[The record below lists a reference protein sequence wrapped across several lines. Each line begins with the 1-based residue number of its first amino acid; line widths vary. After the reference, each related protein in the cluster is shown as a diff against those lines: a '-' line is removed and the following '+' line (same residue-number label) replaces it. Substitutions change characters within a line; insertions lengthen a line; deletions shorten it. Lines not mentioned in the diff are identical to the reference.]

1 MSGAQVDVC
10 IWDYQQG
17 GKNSHLKAKKLID
30 EIRYWFTQ
38 SNGKNHLIPVY
49 NSNLFYSDS
58 IHCSFPEPLHIDDLK
73 TLIYE
78 GMVAA
83 FDLKICDGSIG
94 DVCCET
100 VHDYAMLE
108 GRQINASNRDLS
120 YSPTQSKLAMIMSLP
135 AQEAA
140 TYSAQAFSEVKAI
153 LEEVEEATEE
163 DVSNDQKEEE
173 SLSAEGKE
181 SLLCGMLSQ
190 KFKRVAP

>member
-38 SNGKNHLIPVY
+38 SN
-49 NSNLFYSDS
+49 
-58 IHCSFPEPLHIDDLK
+58 EPLHIDDLK

-94 DVCCET
+94 DVCET

-163 DVSNDQKEEE
+163 
-173 SLSAEGKE
+173 G
-181 SLLCGMLSQ
+181 
-190 KFKRVAP
+190 